1 MTIDDDKLDKL
12 ERCAEAA
19 TDGPWTSEASVLE
32 ANVHNNRRRI
42 CEVRGGFFDQDS
54 DCRPNCEHIAAADP
68 PTVLELVREVR
79 RLREALEE
87 IAGAIEWDTD
97 PRSIRHLCDMA
108 EEALED
114 TDE

>member
-1 MTIDDDKLDKL
+1 MTIDDEKLDEL

-19 TDGPWTSEASVLE
+19 PGGEWKLFDKFYIETDDKRCVVAD
-32 ANVHNNRRRI
+32 AKIHD
-42 CEVRGGFFDQDS
+42 EVRH
-54 DCRPNCEHIAAADP
+54 HIAAADP
-68 PTVLELVREVR
+68 PTVLALVREVR